1 MIVNISCIS
10 EPVKTVWNTSVVL
23 CAMFVDRHALPPNDP
38 EELCGRIC
46 YPFVIAPGKIL
57 LASSQSGEQNYFIY

>member
-1 MIVNISCIS
+1 MVNISCIS

-23 CAMFVDRHALPPNDP
+23 CAMFADLHALPPNDP

-46 YPFVIAPGKIL
+46 YLFVITPGKIL
-57 LASSQSGEQNYFIY
+57 LAPSQSGEQNYFIY